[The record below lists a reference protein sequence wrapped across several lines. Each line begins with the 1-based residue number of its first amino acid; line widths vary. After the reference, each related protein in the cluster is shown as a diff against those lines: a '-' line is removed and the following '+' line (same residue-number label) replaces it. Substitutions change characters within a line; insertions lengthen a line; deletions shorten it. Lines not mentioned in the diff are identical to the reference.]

1 MDIKLLTIQRELSL
15 LSVFRGLKNTPLIAA
30 LEELLSAIEEGSKSG
45 QGNDSGMTD
54 CKKNSRKLRSF
65 LQLYLPN
72 GRKPQLRAERS
83 RTQR

>member
-54 CKKNSRKLRSF
+54 CKKEFSKATELFAALST
-65 LQLYLPN
+65 
-72 GRKPQLRAERS
+72 KWAETSAAR
-83 RTQR
+83 